1 MGVVKSTNDHTFGQ
15 DREMTM
21 DVDIY
26 RNLHRDTWSIRD
38 RATGRVIGH
47 SDNVLVE
54 DATCVVQPAGRDR
67 VLREGRKNVHAFVR
81 GVMVTTCETPYA
93 KAECNVQVKYNPYK
107 AGHFVRVDTSDK
119 VTSSPVAILDTSGA
133 WIGG

>member
-1 MGVVKSTNDHTFGQ
+1 
-15 DREMTM
+15 M

-47 SDNVLVE
+47 ADSVLVE
-54 DATCVVQPAGRDR
+54 NATFIVQPAGRER

-81 GVMVTTCETPYA
+81 GTIADSTKYSWDSDVSIGGLSIETP
-93 KAECNVQVKYNPYK
+93 CNVRVKYNPYQ

-119 VTSSPVAILDTSGA
+119 VTSAPVVVLDTLGA
-133 WIGG
+133 WIGGE